1 MSLSPPR
8 WTLDQ
13 FTEGAARGVEVFR
26 AERLN
31 EARED
36 YISHFNEARSAI
48 EDLLELSTDLTTLH
62 QTGHA
67 AVADY
72 SYLEALRYI
81 AAPPVSTDDLETLS
95 GVTERDFGANGQ
107 WPDVIATVLAL
118 LDTQRF
124 PWLTDNREPTE
135 AERHAAIISTAAQI
149 ASRRILTARANEAK
163 TAQEELVRL
172 ALNRSGF
179 TEVPPRVISTL
190 RTAPDSGQ
198 FCGESMLGSRKA
210 DFVIG
215 LWDDRILAVECK
227 VSNSRIN
234 SVKRIKNDAAVKARL
249 WIQEFGDRLIVPA
262 AVIAGVYHPPNLVS
276 AQRDGLT
283 IWWSHDIDQMI
294 TWIDEARPGAD

>member
-1 MSLSPPR
+1 MSLSAPR

-13 FTEGAARGVEVFR
+13 FTEGAARGIEIFR
-26 AERLN
+26 IERLN

-48 EDLLELSTDLTTLH
+48 EDLLELSTDLTTLQ
-62 QTGHA
+62 QTGRA

-72 SYLEALRYI
+72 GCLEALRYI

-95 GVTERDFGANGQ
+95 GVAERNFDADGQ

-118 LDTQRF
+118 VDTQRF

-163 TAQEELVRL
+163 AAQEELVRT
-172 ALNRSGF
+172 ALSDSGF
-179 TEVPPRVISTL
+179 TEVPARVIDTL
-190 RTAPDSGQ
+190 RTAPDPGE

-215 LWDDRILAVECK
+215 LWDDRIMAVECK

-234 SVKRIKNDAAVKARL
+234 SVKRIKNDAAVKATR
-249 WIQEFGDRLIVPA
+249 WILELGDRLIVPA

-283 IWWSHDIDQMI
+283 IWWSHDLDQMI
-294 TWIDEARPGAD
+294 TWIDQARPGAD